1 MNNQFN
7 LPKAIIAGVLGTI
20 AMTLFMYMGNFMGLQ
35 MNVPKM
41 LGSMFGGS
49 ILIGWIMH
57 FMIGSTL
64 AVGYGLILYNQIRID
79 KLWLRGAIFGL
90 VPWLMAQLL
99 VMPMMSMMNGMT
111 FTSGLF
117 SGSFVMSFA
126 SLMAHFVFGAVVGLS
141 YTPSVNLNP
150 SKA

>member
-7 LPKAIIAGVLGTI
+7 LSKAITAGVLGTI
-20 AMTLFMYMGNFMGLQ
+20 AMTLFMYMGNFMGIQ

-41 LGSMFGGS
+41 LGSIFGGS
-49 ILIGWIMH
+49 IIIGWVMH
-57 FMIGSTL
+57 FMIGSSL
-64 AVGYGLILYNQIRID
+64 AVGYGLILYDQIRID

-99 VMPMMSMMNGMT
+99 VMPMMSMMNGMA

-150 SKA
+150 IKA

>member
-1 MNNQFN
+1 MINQFN
-7 LPKAIIAGVLGTI
+7 LSKAIIAGVLGTI

-64 AVGYGLILYNQIRID
+64 AVGYGLILYSQIKID

-90 VPWLMAQLL
+90 IPWLMAQLL

-141 YTPSVNLNP
+141 YTPSVNLNTI
-150 SKA
+150 KA

>member
-64 AVGYGLILYNQIRID
+64 AVGYGLILNNQIRID

-90 VPWLMAQLL
+90 VPWLMAQIL

-126 SLMAHFVFGAVVGLS
+126 SLMAHLVFGAVVGLS
-141 YTPSVNLNP
+141 YTPSVNLDP
-150 SKA
+150 IKA